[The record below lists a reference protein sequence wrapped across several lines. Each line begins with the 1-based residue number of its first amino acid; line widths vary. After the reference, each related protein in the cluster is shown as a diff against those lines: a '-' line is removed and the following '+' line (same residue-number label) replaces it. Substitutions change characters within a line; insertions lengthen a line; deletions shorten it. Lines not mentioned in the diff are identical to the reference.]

1 MVLLFWQNC
10 KDNQGFVYSNMASES
25 SCTFSLMWLCQYF
38 VADEVK
44 HFFCLL
50 NNVLVLWRSKLL
62 THWLHYFSR
71 SILNKNW
78 MHGSLCESVRTLE
91 SLHWGCL
98 CLVTMGTLWIPHWD
112 QDSKQETFI
121 CYHSRFVFKLQ
132 LTNVWISN
140 SEFSLDGI
148 VFSLTLPGL

>member
-38 VADEVK
+38 VADQMKSNISCV
-44 HFFCLL
+44 F
-50 NNVLVLWRSKLL
+50 L
-62 THWLHYFSR
+62 TMCWCCEEASCHWLHYSSR
-71 SILNKNW
+71 NILNKNW

-148 VFSLTLPGL
+148 VFSLSCPNL